1 MLLSSSPFSLL
12 LQEVGE
18 VVALVHVVRVLAL
31 LRVQLVDGAA
41 VALLGEQ
48 QLTQHPPVRL
58 LVLLLQALQLR
69 TGKGTLSHTHRE
81 MHRHVQGPWT
91 YENCF
96 LIAVVQ
102 HAKHFCSSRLL
113 IDVQECHF

>member
-1 MLLSSSPFSLL
+1 MLQLLSSSPFSLL

-18 VVALVHVVRVLAL
+18 VVALVHVVCVFAL
-31 LRVQLVDGAA
+31 LRVQLVDSAA

-69 TGKGTLSHTHRE
+69 AGKDTLSHAYRETHKH
-81 MHRHVQGPWT
+81 MQGPWT

-96 LIAVVQ
+96 L
-102 HAKHFCSSRLL
+102 LL
-113 IDVQECHF
+113 LPYAAIGF